1 MPSRSNRGSEEIEA
15 EGEGTQEPLIDRQ
28 LELDLLRQH
37 IDRVVET
44 RKGHV
49 VLILGESGVG
59 KSRLAA
65 EAGDNARRRG
75 LTVIPIR
82 CLGRGA
88 EPLLPLKEGLA
99 AYLGRTPDQ
108 IRRTLARSAPRLLDA
123 VPFIGTFLGT
133 VGERLAEGVQGS
145 HNIKGVYEELSR
157 ILVRSTGDP
166 GLSFSSMICTQ
177 QTRTPCISLTT
188 FSVS

>member
-1 MPSRSNRGSEEIEA
+1 LAATLCARLVTEHPSGDTRERALSGLARRGGLVAMPSRSNRSSGKIEA
-15 EGEGTQEPLIDRQ
+15 EGEGTQEPLIDRK

-49 VLILGESGVG
+49 VLVLGESGVG

-65 EAGDNARRRG
+65 EAAAKARGRG
-75 LTVIPIR
+75 LTIIPIR

-88 EPLLPLKEGLA
+88 EPLLSLKEGLA

-108 IRRTLARSAPRLLDA
+108 IQRTLAHSAPRLLDA

-133 VGERLAEGVQGS
+133 VGERLRPPEVC
-145 HNIKGVYEELSR
+145 
-157 ILVRSTGDP
+157 P
-166 GLSFSSMICTQ
+166 
-177 QTRTPCISLTT
+177 
-188 FSVS
+188 